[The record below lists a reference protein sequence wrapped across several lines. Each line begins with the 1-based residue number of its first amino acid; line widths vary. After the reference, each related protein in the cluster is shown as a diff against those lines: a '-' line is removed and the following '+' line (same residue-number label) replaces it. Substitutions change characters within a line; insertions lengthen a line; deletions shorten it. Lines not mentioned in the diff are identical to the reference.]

1 MTGTKTCMFYTN
13 FDENITDKHG
23 IIVKNWPLP
32 VFCAPGDIHTV
43 TELRVLYNAWESGTA
58 HFYRMT
64 MDEATKWVKERLS
77 SAIAT
82 SSLPLISNTIPSAT
96 GVTAPS
102 ANQDLPSES
111 GSGDSDVTAGNG
123 SANTPIDNPD
133 TTIANANPTDP
144 DVSEQTNPSVAST
157 PIFDPSLPTPNST
170 PPTDSATA
178 SSGKRARAAEG
189 QPLPPTKRRRQGLAP
204 GFINTSVTSVDGA
217 TVLIN
222 KKPHKEQSDK
232 GRKRAK

>member
-1 MTGTKTCMFYTN
+1 MTGTKTRMFYTN

-32 VFCAPGDIHTV
+32 VFCAPGDIRTV
-43 TELRVLYNAWESGTA
+43 TELRVLYNALESGTA

-64 MDEATKWVKERLS
+64 MDKATKWVKERSS

-82 SSLPLISNTIPSAT
+82 SSLPLISNTIPSAM
-96 GVTAPS
+96 GMTAPS

-133 TTIANANPTDP
+133 ATTANANPTDP
-144 DVSEQTNPSVAST
+144 DVSEQTNPSIAST
-157 PIFDPSLPTPNST
+157 PIPSLPTPNST

-222 KKPHKEQSDK
+222 KKPRKERSDK

>member
-1 MTGTKTCMFYTN
+1 M
-13 FDENITDKHG
+13 
-23 IIVKNWPLP
+23 
-32 VFCAPGDIHTV
+32 
-43 TELRVLYNAWESGTA
+43 
-58 HFYRMT
+58 
-64 MDEATKWVKERLS
+64 
-77 SAIAT
+77 
-82 SSLPLISNTIPSAT
+82 

-111 GSGDSDVTAGNG
+111 GSGDSDVTTGNG
-123 SANTPIDNPD
+123 SANTPIDNPNA
-133 TTIANANPTDP
+133 TTPNANPTDP
-144 DVSEQTNPSVAST
+144 DVSEQINPSVAST

-170 PPTDSATA
+170 PPTDSATT
-178 SSGKRARAAEG
+178 SSGKQAQAVEG

-217 TVLIN
+217 TVVIN